1 MDNFSDSEF
10 TLVLHVSHLKEQKK
24 KIENVI
30 EYHQEYQGE
39 IKNPLKKKKKIVTW
53 SKEKTKVKAI
63 LN

>member
-39 IKNPLKKKKKIVTW
+39 IKNPLKKKKMVWLGGKIVT
-53 SKEKTKVKAI
+53 
-63 LN
+63 